1 MTKDVNHYLE
11 CMSKKPWQEC
21 STEQMR
27 LRKNHLAEMIAQNNH
42 NNKMMLDAIKQLS
55 IELTSKEKGQ

>member
-1 MTKDVNHYLE
+1 
-11 CMSKKPWQEC
+11 MSKKPWQEC